1 MSVTIYAKT
10 KQNRVGAH
18 VLNEEQRVEAHV
30 LNGEQTEGAVLYTP
44 QTLTAEEQA
53 QARENINAPGFS
65 DIPQKT
71 SDLENDSGF
80 ITAEDIPS
88 VPTKTSELQNDS
100 GFITA
105 DDIPSA
111 PVQSVNGQTGAVKLT
126 NLVQDLGT
134 IDGDAYDW
142 DLDGYLNTL
151 QESGSYTFL
160 WDEFKYFVDIKALE
174 VDGTTTVQQIFWGTE
189 EGSGN
194 TAYRN
199 IVVENG
205 EILSADTI
213 TYLTFQEANSAFSRN
228 THVHYRTDF
237 KSTSVWDY
245 CNTVAMQ
252 NANPIV
258 IYFDLSTN
266 KTYVIET
273 YVGVRQPVYKMQKV
287 TEMNDTSCFYQR
299 SSYYYSGAEHW
310 GNWYKFTGE
319 VYTPG
324 R

>member
-1 MSVTIYAKT
+1 MSVMLYAKT
-10 KQNRVGAH
+10 KQN
-18 VLNEEQRVEAHV
+18 RVEAHV
-30 LNGEQTEGAVLYTP
+30 LNGEQTEGAVLYTA

-71 SDLENDSGF
+71 SELENDSGF
-80 ITAEDIPS
+80 ITADDIPA

-105 DDIPSA
+105 ADVPAA
-111 PVQSVNGQTGAVKLT
+111 PVQSVNGQTGAVNLT

-142 DLDGYLNTL
+142 TVEEYLNTL
-151 QESGSYTFL
+151 TETGSYTFL
-160 WDEFKYFVDIKALE
+160 WDEFEYFVDIKALE

-189 EGSGN
+189 EGPSA

-213 TYLTFQEANSAFSRN
+213 TYLTFQEANSVFARIN
-228 THVHYRTDF
+228 HVHVRYF
-237 KSTSVWDY
+237 AQSQSVWEF
-245 CNTVAMQ
+245 CNSVAVQ
-252 NANPIV
+252 NNNPLV
-258 IYFDLSTN
+258 IYFDLSTS
-266 KTYVIET
+266 KTYLIET
-273 YVGVRQPVYKMQKV
+273 YSGNRQPVYKMQKV
-287 TEMNDTSCFYQR
+287 TEMNDPSYFCQR
-299 SSYYYSGAEHW
+299 SSYYYSGRDHW
-310 GNWYKFTGE
+310 GSWYKFSGE